1 MIWIVLT
8 SCVLNLYSTFA
19 GKYFLIYLEL
29 NGFFC
34 SLVKS
39 LTEVHFYY
47 EMFFFLLEKKYAL
60 YTIQIYPLSGGYL
73 RKIPVEKRGK
83 CHEPLLIF

>member
-19 GKYFLIYLEL
+19 GKYFVIYLEL

-34 SLVKS
+34 SLIKS

-47 EMFFFLLEKKYAL
+47 EMFFFIGKKNMPCILYKYILLVRVL
-60 YTIQIYPLSGGYL
+60 NIG
-73 RKIPVEKRGK
+73 
-83 CHEPLLIF
+83 